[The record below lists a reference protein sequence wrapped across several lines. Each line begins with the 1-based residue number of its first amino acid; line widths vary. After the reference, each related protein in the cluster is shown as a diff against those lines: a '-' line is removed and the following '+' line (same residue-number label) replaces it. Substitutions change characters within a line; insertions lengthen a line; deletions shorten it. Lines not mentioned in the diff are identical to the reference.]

1 MNWISNLVAKYFGRT
16 FITRATTSI
25 VALVV
30 GYLSGLGLEVA
41 PETLNQFGESLGQI
55 LQAAASLL
63 LVLLVDGKLAKRDEK
78 PEQPEIVKE

>member
-1 MNWISNLVAKYFGRT
+1 MAWISGLVTKYFGRT
-16 FITRATTSI
+16 FITRAVTSI

-55 LQAAASLL
+55 LQAVASLL
-63 LVLLVDGKLAKRDEK
+63 LVLFVDGKFAKKDEK
-78 PEQPEIVKE
+78 PEQPQIIKE

>member
-1 MNWISNLVAKYFGRT
+1 MSWLSGIFAKYFGKT
-16 FITRATTSI
+16 FITRAVTSI

-55 LQAAASLL
+55 LQAVISLL
-63 LVLLVDGKLAKRDEK
+63 LVLLVDGKFAKKDSA
-78 PEQPEIVKE
+78 PEQPQMIKE